1 VVRHDDERAA
11 WYGPG
16 GHHGL
21 MPVGVPANS
30 TQKNFSLGQG
40 QDLLHAARFQGQWR
54 SLLTS
59 LHLSCLHESLRGSAS
74 ATTAFPDELKAS
86 QRRWGRA
93 LGTMPAEARRAYS
106 LLHWCDGISLI
117 LCRHE
122 LPAMGCEVEPARCR
136 LATEPMPALCAS
148 PRARYARR
156 SEALALHYRRAGG
169 ERRGHE
175 ITPVALSR

>member
-1 VVRHDDERAA
+1 MGLLAAVVRHDDERAA

-59 LHLSCLHESLRGSAS
+59 LHHKLSHESLRGSAS

-93 LGTMPAEARRAYS
+93 LGTMPAARTAY
-106 LLHWCDGISLI
+106 CTG
-117 LCRHE
+117 
-122 LPAMGCEVEPARCR
+122 
-136 LATEPMPALCAS
+136 ATGSRSSSAGTSC
-148 PRARYARR
+148 PRWAAK
-156 SEALALHYRRAGG
+156 
-169 ERRGHE
+169 
-175 ITPVALSR
+175 